1 MTLRR
6 PVRTAA
12 LLLVL
17 LLANCALLIGE
28 AAAQAPKTWSSSE
41 ILLGLK
47 KLNVLGSALY
57 IAAHPDDENT
67 RLIAYLANGRLV
79 ETGYLSATRGDGGQ
93 NLIGPELREGL
104 GVIRTQELLAA
115 RRVDGGRQ
123 FFTRANDFGFSKT
136 AQETFTIWDKEQV
149 LADMVWVIRQRR
161 PDVMITRFPPDARA
175 GHGHHTA
182 SAMLAIEAFDAAAD
196 PKRFPEQL
204 KFVQPW
210 QAKRLLWNTGSFFV
224 KAGEDMS
231 PYFQL
236 DAGGYNALLG
246 RSYGEIA
253 AESRTSHKSQG
264 FGSSAQRGEAPEYF
278 QLLKGAPAK
287 TDLFDG
293 VDLTWNRVPG
303 SMMQILMTD
312 LLRNYDS
319 SNPAAS
325 VDKLFEVRDH
335 LQSQLVGSD
344 NIQIPA
350 PDLFWFRQ
358 KLTET
363 EKLIQ
368 ACLGLYIEATATD
381 AAVVSGGQLKLK
393 LDVVNRGN
401 RKLQVLNVFT
411 ANPYQDSEL
420 LTQSRVLLSKNHRET
435 GRVRG
440 AMTSN
445 VFDPTGYSVEKNLP
459 SGASLTQVMS
469 LPMIGE
475 TRMVLS
481 EGTIDQE
488 ATVAQPSLSALSQ
501 PFWLREKGTAG
512 MYKLPGAVPTEKPD
526 ISHQYGVLTELGT
539 IGMFQ
544 LPGVL
549 QFVGRPENEPSA
561 AVRVKFMLTTKNMA
575 GEGTDRII
583 GFDVPVQYKH
593 TDPVRGEIYEP
604 LTVVPPVMVN
614 IGGQAFVF
622 ADQQPK
628 TVPVTLRAGKA
639 GVKGS
644 VALTLP
650 AGWVAEPAS
659 MPFDLAAKDAEQT
672 VQFQVRPGAG
682 AKEGKTELRAVAT
695 VEGQAYSRGYQVIAY
710 DHIPTQTLFPEA
722 TAPLV
727 KLDLKRKG
735 QQIGYLMGAGDE
747 VPEALRQIGYT
758 VTLLKPD
765 ELTEANLRR
774 FDAVVLGVR
783 AYNTVEQLK
792 TRQPALLKYVENGG
806 NVVVQY
812 TVNRGTVLPEIGPY
826 PLTLGRD
833 RVTVEDAPVTL
844 LNPKQPLLNTPN
856 RISPADF
863 TGWEQEQGLYY
874 PAKWDPR
881 YQTVI
886 SSHDPG
892 EPARES
898 AILVANY
905 GKGHYIYTGLSFFRE
920 LPAGV
925 PGAYRLLTNMV
936 SLGK

>member
-1 MTLRR
+1 MTLRC
-6 PVRTAA
+6 PFRTAA

-17 LLANCALLIGE
+17 LITNCSLLIGE
-28 AAAQAPKTWSSSE
+28 AYAQAPKTYSSSE

-67 RLIAYLANGRLV
+67 RLLAYLANGRLV

-115 RRVDGGRQ
+115 RRIDGGRQ

-136 AQETFTIWDKEQV
+136 AAETFTIWDKEQV
-149 LADMVWVIRQRR
+149 LSDMVWVIRQRR

-182 SAMLAIEAFDAAAD
+182 SAMLAIEAFSAAAD

-204 KFVQPW
+204 QYVQPW
-210 QAKRLLWNTGSFFV
+210 QARRLLWNTGSFFV
-224 KAGEDMS
+224 KPGEDMS
-231 PYFQL
+231 QYFQL

-303 SMMQILMTD
+303 GAAVGKLVDEVI
-312 LLRNYDS
+312 RNYDAA
-319 SNPAAS
+319 NPSAS
-325 VDKLFEVRDH
+325 VAGLLKVREELDKPSKIPFWDLEKGQEVD
-335 LQSQLVGSD
+335 
-344 NIQIPA
+344 
-350 PDLFWFRQ
+350 
-358 KLTET
+358 E
-363 EKLIQ
+363 LIY
-368 ACLGLYIEATATD
+368 ACLGLSISAIAQEPTATPD
-381 AAVVSGGQLKLK
+381 GKLGLAIEILNRSSVPVKLKALQVPAIEPSKFRTVGNMAYQDINEQLVSG
-393 LDVVNRGN
+393 
-401 RKLQVLNVFT
+401 
-411 ANPYQDSEL
+411 
-420 LTQSRVLLSKNHRET
+420 
-435 GRVRG
+435 
-440 AMTSN
+440 
-445 VFDPTGYSVEKNLP
+445 
-459 SGASLTQVMS
+459 
-469 LPMIGE
+469 
-475 TRMVLS
+475 
-481 EGTIDQE
+481 
-488 ATVAQPSLSALSQ
+488 Q
-501 PFWLREKGTAG
+501 PFIKKNSITIPTEQSVFQPYWLR
-512 MYKLPGAVPTEKPD
+512 
-526 ISHQYGVLTELGT
+526 QLGT
-539 IGMFQ
+539 IGMYKVPEVVEDFIWPEQ
-544 LPGVL
+544 PNTRRLLERWEVL
-549 QFVGRPENEPSA
+549 GNPENVSVNEVA
-561 AVRVKFMLTTKNMA
+561 FTVEVA
-575 GEGTDRII
+575 GVPLYYT
-583 GFDVPVQYKH
+583 VPVQYKH

-622 ADQQPK
+622 ADTQPK

-659 MPFDLAAKDAEQT
+659 RPFDLAAKDAEQT

-682 AKEGKTELRAVAT
+682 AKEGKVELRAVAT
-695 VEGQAYSRGYQVIAY
+695 VDGQPYSRGYQTIAY

-758 VTLLKPD
+758 VTLLKPED
-765 ELTEANLRR
+765 LTDINLRR
-774 FDAVVLGVR
+774 FDAVVLGIR
-783 AYNTVEQLK
+783 AYNTVDQLK
-792 TRQPALLKYVENGG
+792 IRQPALLKYVENGG
-806 NVVVQY
+806 NLVVQY
-812 TVNRGTVLPEIGPY
+812 VVNRGTVLPEIGPY
-826 PLTLGRD
+826 PLTLSRD
-833 RVTVEDAPVTL
+833 RVTVEDAPVTM

-856 RISPADF
+856 RITPQDF
-863 TGWEQEQGLYY
+863 TGWVQEQGLYY
-874 PAKWDPR
+874 PEKWDPR

-886 SSHDPG
+886 SSHDPD
-892 EPARES
+892 EPAREG
-898 AILVANY
+898 AILVADY
-905 GKGHYIYTGLSFFRE
+905 GKGHYIYTGLSLFRE